1 MIKSGSMGLP
11 HVRTS
16 RLCGSAPLTANLSW
30 PWGLAGRYLL
40 SSLCVAV
47 LHVLRESVGC
57 LGNLITGALT
67 LNTPPPKKVLL
78 ESRNQIEKPCLG
90 FQGRVTAEETAAGL
104 DKARASLTP
113 SLS

>member
-67 LNTPPPKKVLL
+67 LTSPPRLPKKYFWSL
-78 ESRNQIEKPCLG
+78 EIKLKSLAWDFK
-90 FQGRVTAEETAAGL
+90 AEL
-104 DKARASLTP
+104 RLKKQPLV
-113 SLS
+113 